1 MLDHP
6 APGLETVSRSP
17 KKFFHNF
24 IPGRV
29 FSLAFPL
36 MLGMMSQV
44 ILNVI
49 DAAMVGQ
56 LGAAELAAAGLGS
69 MAFMVVAMAFES
81 LGTGTQILVSREW
94 GGKKHSSASKVL
106 SNSLVLTLPLG
117 VLLSSLAF
125 FREIPFI
132 PLLVDEV
139 NVQELTTI
147 YVRYRFVCLFFFL
160 IFSSFRGY
168 FDGVGKTQIRMKY
181 MIIVVSLN
189 ILLNYILIFGKWG
202 FPRMEVAGAALASTL
217 AVTAGT
223 FYILICAWHDKVFKE
238 HPFFR
243 RRNFRWK
250 VVWDIAYYSLPKGA
264 RMFFFFGAFLVF
276 FKFVGMTETAPEE
289 VAAVLAATN
298 ILVTI
303 LSFSFMPGVGIGIAG
318 ATLVGQTLGAGKVT
332 AARHYG
338 WASTRFGV
346 LFMGLAGLLYIL
358 FPREIISFF
367 SRDPLVIA
375 QGYWPLVILGAVQAF
390 NGVGTVLSQCL
401 EGAGAT
407 HWVLAAELIIYWL
420 VLLPLTYLT
429 AIHLGWGI
437 TAAWGCIGFMMILYA
452 GVMIRKFR
460 SDSWTEIIA

>member
-1 MLDHP
+1 M
-6 APGLETVSRSP
+6 SRSARS
-17 KKFFHNF
+17 FLHNF
-24 IPGRV
+24 VPARV
-29 FSLAFPL
+29 FYLAFPV

-44 ILNVI
+44 LLNVV

-69 MAFMVVAMAFES
+69 MAFMVVAMAFEA
-81 LGTGTQILVSREW
+81 LGTGTQILVAREW
-94 GGKKHSSASKVL
+94 GGKNPSAASKVL
-106 SNSLVLTLPLG
+106 SNSLVLTIPLG
-117 VLLSSLAF
+117 LLLSSLAIF
-125 FREIPFI
+125 KVLPFI
-132 PLLVDEV
+132 PFLVDEER
-139 NVQELTTI
+139 VQELTTI
-147 YVRYRFVCLFFFL
+147 YVRYRFICLFFFL

-181 MIIVVSLN
+181 MIIVVLLN

-217 AVTAGT
+217 SVIAGT
-223 FYILICAWHDKVFKE
+223 FYILVCAWCDKVFKE

-243 RRNFRWK
+243 RRNFHWK
-250 VVWDIAYYSLPKGA
+250 VVWEIAYYSFPKGA

-276 FKFVGMTETAPEE
+276 FKFVGMTETLPEK

-298 ILVTI
+298 ILITI

-318 ATLVGQTLGAGKVT
+318 ATLVGQTLGAGKFT

-346 LFMGLAGLLYIL
+346 LFMGLAGLLYII

-367 SRDPLVIA
+367 SKDPLVIE
-375 QGYWPLVILGAVQAF
+375 QGYWPLIILGAVQGF
-390 NGVGTVLSQCL
+390 NGVGSVLSQCL

-420 VLLPLTYLT
+420 VLLPLTYLC
-429 AIHLGWGI
+429 AIYLGWGL

-452 GVMIRKFR
+452 AVMIRKFR
-460 SDSWTEIIA
+460 SDTWMRIIA

>member
-1 MLDHP
+1 M
-6 APGLETVSRSP
+6 SRSARSLL
-17 KKFFHNF
+17 HNF
-24 IPGRV
+24 IPARV
-29 FSLAFPL
+29 FSLAFPV

-44 ILNVI
+44 LLNVV

-69 MAFMVVAMAFES
+69 MAFMVVAMAFEA
-81 LGTGTQILVSREW
+81 LGTGTQILVAREW
-94 GGKKHSSASKVL
+94 GGKNPSAASRVL

-117 VLLSSLAF
+117 LLLSSLAIF
-125 FREIPFI
+125 KVLPFI
-132 PLLVDEV
+132 PFLVDEPR
-139 NVQELTTI
+139 VQELTTI
-147 YVRYRFVCLFFFL
+147 YVRYRFLCLFFFL

-181 MIIVVSLN
+181 MIIVVGLN
-189 ILLNYILIFGKWG
+189 IVFNYILIFGKWG

-217 AVTAGT
+217 AVFVGT
-223 FYILICAWHDKVFKE
+223 VYILICAWYDKVFKE
-238 HPFFR
+238 YPFFR
-243 RRNFRWK
+243 RRNFHWK
-250 VVWDIAYYSLPKGA
+250 VVWNIAYYSFPKGA

-276 FKFVGMTETAPEE
+276 FKFVGMTEILPEK

-298 ILVTI
+298 ILITI

-318 ATLVGQTLGAGKVT
+318 ATLVGQSLGAGKVT

-338 WASTRFGV
+338 WAATRFGV
-346 LFMGLAGLLYIL
+346 LFMGLSGLLYII

-367 SRDPLVIA
+367 SRDPLVIS
-375 QGYWPLVILGAVQAF
+375 QGYWPLIILGAVQGF
-390 NGVGTVLSQCL
+390 NGVGTVLSQSL

-420 VLLPLTYLT
+420 FLLPATYFF
-429 AIHLGWGI
+429 AIHLGWGL
-437 TAAWGCIGFMMILYA
+437 TAAWGCIGVMMILYA

-460 SDSWTEIIA
+460 SESWAKIIS